1 MKKIHVHE
9 EKHDGKAL
17 RQLRNALHV
26 GPYEV
31 AQVANLTRVQ
41 LGELERGDWGNWN
54 NLTRQEALD
63 RYLDAL
69 ARIERIQKE
78 PPAPKPKPSNRGAEK
93 VMSILMGGLAFADP
107 RPLPQSKLKR
117 W

>member
-17 RQLRNALHV
+17 RQMRNALHV
-26 GPYEV
+26 GPYEF

-54 NLTRQEALD
+54 NLTRQEALG

-69 ARIERIQKE
+69 VRIERIQTE
-78 PPAPKPKPSNRGAEK
+78 PPAPKPKPSSRGAEK
-93 VMSILMGGLAFADP
+93 VLGILMGGLAFADP
-107 RPLPQSKLKR
+107 RPLPQFKLKR

>member
-31 AQVANLTRVQ
+31 AHVANLTRVQ
-41 LGELERGDWGNWN
+41 IDELERGDWGNWN

-69 ARIERIQKE
+69 ARIERIQTE
-78 PPAPKPKPSNRGAEK
+78 PPARFHNPSSSVGNTLSTRHIYHRK
-93 VMSILMGGLAFADP
+93 QDAFRSLRYATA
-107 RPLPQSKLKR
+107 Q
-117 W
+117 

>member
-78 PPAPKPKPSNRGAEK
+78 PPAEKPAPSRRGAEK
-93 VMSILMGGLAFADP
+93 VLGILMGGLAFVDP

>member
-31 AQVANLTRVQ
+31 AQVANLTRVEV
-41 LGELERGDWGNWN
+41 GELERGDWGNWN

-78 PPAPKPKPSNRGAEK
+78 PPAEKPAPSRRGAEK
-93 VMSILMGGLAFADP
+93 VLGILMGGLAFVDP

>member
-31 AQVANLTRVQ
+31 AQVANLTRVEV
-41 LGELERGDWGNWN
+41 GELERGEWGNWN
-54 NLTRQEALD
+54 NMTRQEALD

-78 PPAPKPKPSNRGAEK
+78 PPAEKPAPSRRGAEK
-93 VMSILMGGLAFADP
+93 VLGILMGGLAFVDP